1 MWACPFI
8 WGLPARMD
16 GNHCWAGPL
25 RRRDLAGPLENSWK
39 DPANLRL
46 LREVRGNDQEIKCTT
61 FVFFALEGFNFFA
74 VQLLWWQNAFWQYS
88 GNNMSNFRILF
99 SVLSVWILIYF
110 LVGRYVLACL
120 ASPVRRQFLISF
132 RFFLF
137 LPSLPLLPVGSI
149 SFFLAKNINLY
160 LCIHCCKGIWC

>member
-61 FVFFALEGFNFFA
+61 FVFFCIGRFYFFCRAVALVAERVLTIFWEQHVEFSDFVQCSFGLDLDLFFS
-74 VQLLWWQNAFWQYS
+74 W
-88 GNNMSNFRILF
+88 
-99 SVLSVWILIYF
+99 
-110 LVGRYVLACL
+110 
-120 ASPVRRQFLISF
+120 
-132 RFFLF
+132 
-137 LPSLPLLPVGSI
+137 
-149 SFFLAKNINLY
+149 
-160 LCIHCCKGIWC
+160 